1 MWITLS
7 LNDIGSLA
15 ADHKAG
21 LKHTNLLK
29 NGIAKSVNIEHN
41 YRRSLIL
48 EYYRRSLI
56 LECGLVITALYK
68 CIVNEQTTITGQVE
82 TKFTTFVDFSSF
94 YLTV

>member
-7 LNDIGSLA
+7 LNDMGSLA

-29 NGIAKSVNIEHN
+29 TGIAKSVNIEHN

-48 EYYRRSLI
+48 EY
-56 LECGLVITALYK
+56 GLVITALYK
-68 CIVNEQTTITGQVE
+68 CIVNEQTTFTGQVE
-82 TKFTTFVDFSSF
+82 TKFTTSVDFSSF
-94 YLTV
+94 YLTVLPVCLIYN